1 MFNLLIF
8 HLVNSKLFLLIIQCK
23 TIFCSII
30 IIIFSLLLLLF
41 RYLVAYAPLDSGEQK
56 LTIFDIRTGAEK
68 RSFIS
73 DAPMAGPVP
82 ILRWSKD
89 DKYFA
94 RIGHNTLSVYETPVS
109 I

>member
-1 MFNLLIF
+1 M
-8 HLVNSKLFLLIIQCK
+8 
-23 TIFCSII
+23 
-30 IIIFSLLLLLF
+30 
-41 RYLVAYAPLDSGEQK
+41 AYAPLDNGEQK

-109 I
+109 KIKIKIYFYIKL

>member
-1 MFNLLIF
+1 MEYRHIY
-8 HLVNSKLFLLIIQCK
+8 IEI
-23 TIFCSII
+23 SIV
-30 IIIFSLLLLLF
+30 LRH
-41 RYLVAYAPLDSGEQK
+41 RYLVAYAPLDNGEQK

-73 DAPMAGPVP
+73 DAPMGGSVP

-94 RIGHNTLSVYETPVS
+94 RIGLNTLSVYETPVC
-109 I
+109 IFFKNAHFLYEM

>member
-1 MFNLLIF
+1 
-8 HLVNSKLFLLIIQCK
+8 
-23 TIFCSII
+23 
-30 IIIFSLLLLLF
+30 
-41 RYLVAYAPLDSGEQK
+41 VAYAPLDNGEQK

-73 DAPMAGPVP
+73 DAPMVGNV
-82 ILRWSKD
+82 LRWSKD

>member
-1 MFNLLIF
+1 MILSYILNLNLHYF
-8 HLVNSKLFLLIIQCK
+8 Y
-23 TIFCSII
+23 
-30 IIIFSLLLLLF
+30 F

-73 DAPMAGPVP
+73 DVPMAGPVS

-94 RIGHNTLSVYETPVS
+94 RIGDNTLSVYETPVCN
-109 I
+109 

>member
-8 HLVNSKLFLLIIQCK
+8 LLVNSGCFLTQCK
-23 TIFCSII
+23 FIFYHFYY
-30 IIIFSLLLLLF
+30 IFIF

-68 RSFIS
+68 RSFIT
-73 DAPMAGPVP
+73 DAPMAGPVS

>member
-1 MFNLLIF
+1 MY
-8 HLVNSKLFLLIIQCK
+8 FLY
-23 TIFCSII
+23 
-30 IIIFSLLLLLF
+30 

-73 DAPMAGPVP
+73 DSPMAGPVP

>member
-1 MFNLLIF
+1 M
-8 HLVNSKLFLLIIQCK
+8 
-23 TIFCSII
+23 
-30 IIIFSLLLLLF
+30 
-41 RYLVAYAPLDSGEQK
+41 AYAPLDNGEQK

-73 DAPMAGPVP
+73 DAPMAGNV
-82 ILRWSKD
+82 LRWSKD

-109 I
+109 IYKTPRILI

>member
-1 MFNLLIF
+1 M
-8 HLVNSKLFLLIIQCK
+8 
-23 TIFCSII
+23 
-30 IIIFSLLLLLF
+30 
-41 RYLVAYAPLDSGEQK
+41 AYAPLDNGEQK

-73 DAPMAGPVP
+73 DTPMAGPVS

-109 I
+109 IKKAYKIFILVLNFMYYNCCIVFWFTG

>member
-8 HLVNSKLFLLIIQCK
+8 LLVNSKLYFV
-23 TIFCSII
+23 II
-30 IIIFSLLLLLF
+30 INYYILFFFLSQILF

-73 DAPMAGPVP
+73 DAPMAGPVS

-109 I
+109 IS